1 MLWLHM
7 WFVSLKVCFSHAKA
21 IKKSSFLTRRRT
33 FLPRGFRFRK
43 SFFMC
48 TFLEVFL
55 YRQLIM
61 SARGFFTILLP
72 KVASIC
78 WKGDLNL
85 NPLSLFSALSL
96 WKLELLGK
104 SFQFTLWHST
114 KSCLWESESSQ
125 TTKAYYFEGRRLYS
139 AFFSGGPSTSYS
151 SGGSLG
157 LLLLTNQG
165 PLLTIRYAIW
175 IMLSC
180 QLFISLAC
188 YWSTNKNG
196 GRYFFLNLW

>member
-1 MLWLHM
+1 MYAVSWIHFWFHISTLHHSSTQGC
-7 WFVSLKVCFSHAKA
+7 FYLLK
-21 IKKSSFLTRRRT
+21 RT
-33 FLPRGFRFRK
+33 WT
-43 SFFMC
+43 SW
-48 TFLEVFL
+48 T
-55 YRQLIM
+55 
-61 SARGFFTILLP
+61 
-72 KVASIC
+72 
-78 WKGDLNL
+78 
-85 NPLSLFSALSL
+85 LSLFSALSL

-125 TTKAYYFEGRRLYS
+125 TTKAYYFEGRRLYSRS

-188 YWSTNKNG
+188 YWSVQRKMVVDIFFEFMV
-196 GRYFFLNLW
+196 GRTKRYVCL